1 MLTINKKTIA
11 FIIIGIIIISG
22 MVLLIGN
29 NTHNT
34 NKNLTSK
41 VYLTESGFT
50 KKINNQNV
58 KILELK
64 FNNITI
70 FMYDNNQT
78 IIQNFTIS
86 NNVIPLFTISTDTTE
101 PYNFAT
107 VFNAINNIN
116 FDNININGISGNLF
130 LFKSILYPYQ
140 NPSYTYTIFMD
151 LSGQTQITISSSN
164 STLWNTLSLEIF
176 SNYLYYQNN
185 GNIEFLAINN
195 NFQLSNNYFGD
206 ILTSNNLSLNTPIT
220 DIYINY
226 FNDKNYFHANFI
238 NTLDNG
244 NLTLLNTSGYDNTYY
259 IGNLQNISLILGKGN
274 YTYSFLTNVNS
285 NNTYFNGTFNL
296 NGNITVYIGNNVITD
311 KTVFLIKNISY
322 YIITLFAI
330 VLSYMVFK
338 SYYMI
343 IPEIFI
349 FSFLG
354 YILQI
359 YMFSILI
366 ISFIILAISL
376 LISTNIMKK
385 IGD

>member
-1 MLTINKKTIA
+1 MLTVNKKTIA

-22 MVLLIGN
+22 MVLLMGN

-50 KKINNQNV
+50 EKINNQNV

-78 IIQNFTIS
+78 IIHNFTIS

-101 PYNFAT
+101 PYDFAT

-116 FDNININGISGNLF
+116 FNNININGISGNLF

-176 SNYLYYQNN
+176 SNYIYYQN
-185 GNIEFLAINN
+185 GANIEFLAINN

-259 IGNLQNISLILGKGN
+259 IGNLQNISLVLGKGN

-359 YMFSILI
+359 YMFL
-366 ISFIILAISL
+366 F
-376 LISTNIMKK
+376 
-385 IGD
+385 